1 MQRCYS
7 SFIVHTSSLT
17 TTIMAKSPGK
27 IRPADPTKIFDNIR
41 DDMAPVEAMGLR
53 ADLSQASTLAN
64 RGATMERLD
73 PMQPGGSERMV
84 INMGP
89 QHPSTHGVLRLVL
102 ELDGETVV
110 KVEPVIG
117 YLHTGMEKTMQSKTY
132 QQAIVV
138 TDRFDYTNSMGNNL
152 VYVLAVEKLLGAEIP
167 ERAQALRV
175 ICAELGRLSSHMVWL
190 GTHALDLGAMTVYF
204 YCFREREM
212 ILDMFDTLCGARL
225 TYSYMRVGGLVA
237 DAPPEF
243 LSALDD
249 FLKIIDSRIDEYAYL
264 LSSNE
269 IFVART
275 QGIGQLTQ
283 EEIIDLGVSGPVAR
297 AAGIDWDVRKSNPY
311 SGYEKYDF
319 EVPIGANGDVY
330 DRYLVRIEEMH
341 QSAKILRQALSQLP
355 NGPIRCADRKI
366 SLPPREELATS
377 MEAVIHHFKLVTEGF
392 HPPKNQE
399 VYVANESPKGEIGFY
414 IASDGGNKPYRCHLR
429 GPSFINLQALPP
441 MLEGRLL
448 ADAVAIIGSID
459 IVLGEV
465 DR

>member
-1 MQRCYS
+1 
-7 SFIVHTSSLT
+7 
-17 TTIMAKSPGK
+17 MAQSGTV
-27 IRPADPTKIFDNIR
+27 I
-41 DDMAPVEAMGLR
+41 
-53 ADLSQASTLAN
+53 
-64 RGATMERLD
+64 ERLD
-73 PMQPGGSERMV
+73 PAEPGGSERMI

-110 KVEPVIG
+110 KAEPVIG
-117 YLHTGMEKTMQSKTY
+117 YLHTGMEKTMQSKMY
-132 QQAIVV
+132 QQSIVV

-175 ICAELGRLSSHMVWL
+175 IVAELQRISAHLVWL

-212 ILDMFDTLCGARL
+212 ILDMFDMICGARL

-243 LSALDD
+243 FEALEA
-249 FLKIIDSRIDEYAYL
+249 FLKIVDARVDEYAYL
-264 LSSNE
+264 LSANE
-269 IFVART
+269 IFVGRT
-275 QGIGQLTQ
+275 QGIGALTQ

-297 AAGIDWDVRKSNPY
+297 ASGIDWDLRKSNPY
-311 SGYEKYDF
+311 SGYDRYEFD
-319 EVPIGANGDVY
+319 VPIGSNGDVY

-341 QSAKILRQALSQLP
+341 QSARIIRQALATLP
-355 NGPIRCADRKI
+355 EGPIRCADRKI

-377 MEAVIHHFKLVTEGF
+377 MEAVIHHFKLITEGF
-392 HPPKNQE
+392 HPPKNQQ
-399 VYVANESPKGEIGFY
+399 VYQAVEAPKGELGCF
-414 IASDGGNKPYRCHLR
+414 IASDGSNKPYRCHWR
-429 GPSFINLQALPP
+429 GPSFVNLQSLPP
-441 MLEGRLL
+441 MLEGRLV
-448 ADAVAIIGSID
+448 ADTVSIIGSID

>member
-1 MQRCYS
+1 
-7 SFIVHTSSLT
+7 
-17 TTIMAKSPGK
+17 MAKSPGK

-41 DDMAPVEAMGLR
+41 DDMEPVEAMGLR

-138 TDRFDYTNSMGNNL
+138 TDRFDYTNAMGNNL

-167 ERAQALRV
+167 LRAQALRV

-212 ILDMFDTLCGARL
+212 ILDMFDSLCGARL

-283 EEIIDLGVSGPVAR
+283 DEIIDLGVSGPVAR

-311 SGYEKYDF
+311 SGYDLYDF

-330 DRYLVRIEEMH
+330 DRYLVRIEEMR
-341 QSAKILRQALSQLP
+341 QSAKILRQALAQLP
-355 NGPIRCADRKI
+355 EGPIRCADRKI

-414 IASDGGNKPYRCHLR
+414 IASDGGNQPFRCHLR

>member
-1 MQRCYS
+1 MSRLK
-7 SFIVHTSSLT
+7 VR
-17 TTIMAKSPGK
+17 
-27 IRPADPTKIFDNIR
+27 RPDPTKIFDNIH
-41 DDMAPVEAMGLR
+41 DDMAPVEALQRRGEMEN
-53 ADLSQASTLAN
+53 ASAMAQTEMAQS
-64 RGATMERLD
+64 GTVIERLD
-73 PMQPGGSERMV
+73 PAEPGGSERMI

-110 KVEPVIG
+110 KAEPVIG
-117 YLHTGMEKTMQSKTY
+117 YLHTGMEKTMQSKMY
-132 QQAIVV
+132 QQSIVV

-175 ICAELGRLSSHMVWL
+175 IVAELQRISAHLVWL

-212 ILDMFDTLCGARL
+212 ILDMFDMICGARL

-243 LSALDD
+243 FEALEA
-249 FLKIIDSRIDEYAYL
+249 FLKIVDARVDEYAYL
-264 LSSNE
+264 LSANE
-269 IFVART
+269 IFVGRT
-275 QGIGQLTQ
+275 QGIGALTQ

-297 AAGIDWDVRKSNPY
+297 ASGIDWDLRKSNPY
-311 SGYEKYDF
+311 SGYDRYEFD
-319 EVPIGANGDVY
+319 VPIGSNGDVY

-341 QSAKILRQALSQLP
+341 QSARIIRQALATLP
-355 NGPIRCADRKI
+355 EGPIRCADRKI

-377 MEAVIHHFKLVTEGF
+377 MEAVIHHFKLITEGF
-392 HPPKNQE
+392 HPPKNQQ
-399 VYVANESPKGEIGFY
+399 VYQAVEAPKGELGCF
-414 IASDGGNKPYRCHLR
+414 IASDGSNKPYRCHWR
-429 GPSFINLQALPP
+429 GPSFVNLQSLPP
-441 MLEGRLL
+441 MLEGRLV
-448 ADAVAIIGSID
+448 ADTVSIIGSID

>member
-1 MQRCYS
+1 MSR
-7 SFIVHTSSLT
+7 LK
-17 TTIMAKSPGK
+17 AR
-27 IRPADPTKIFDNIR
+27 RPDPTKIFDNIH
-41 DDMAPVEAMGLR
+41 DDMAPVR
-53 ADLSQASTLAN
+53 AIQRRDEMENASDMAQTEMAQS
-64 RGATMERLD
+64 GTVIERLA
-73 PMQPGGSERMV
+73 PSEPGGSERMI

-110 KVEPVIG
+110 KAEPVIG
-117 YLHTGMEKTMQSKTY
+117 YLHTGMEKTMQSKMY
-132 QQAIVV
+132 QQSIVV

-175 ICAELGRLSSHMVWL
+175 IVTELQRISAHLVWL

-212 ILDMFDTLCGARL
+212 ILDMFDMICGARL

-243 LSALDD
+243 FEALQE
-249 FLKIIDSRIDEYAYL
+249 FLKIIDARIDEYAYL

-269 IFVART
+269 IFVGRT
-275 QGIGQLTQ
+275 QGIGALTQ

-297 AAGIDWDVRKSNPY
+297 ASGIDWDLRKSNPY
-311 SGYEKYDF
+311 SGYDKYEFD
-319 EVPIGANGDVY
+319 VPIGSNGDVY

-341 QSAKILRQALSQLP
+341 QSAHIVRQALATLP
-355 NGPIRCADRKI
+355 DGPIRCADRKI

-377 MEAVIHHFKLVTEGF
+377 MEAVIHHFKLITEGF
-392 HPPKNQE
+392 HPPKNQQ
-399 VYVANESPKGEIGFY
+399 VYQAVEAPKGELGCF
-414 IASDGGNKPYRCHLR
+414 IASDGSNKPYRCHWR
-429 GPSFINLQALPP
+429 GASFVNLQALPP
-441 MLEGRLL
+441 MLEGRLV
-448 ADAVAIIGSID
+448 ADTVAIIGSID

>member
-1 MQRCYS
+1 VR
-7 SFIVHTSSLT
+7 
-17 TTIMAKSPGK
+17 
-27 IRPADPTKIFDNIR
+27 RPDPTKIFDNIH
-41 DDMAPVEAMGLR
+41 DDMAPVEALQRRGEMEN
-53 ADLSQASTLAN
+53 ASAMAQTEMAQS
-64 RGATMERLD
+64 GTVIERLD
-73 PMQPGGSERMV
+73 PAEPGGSERMI

-110 KVEPVIG
+110 KAEPVIG
-117 YLHTGMEKTMQSKTY
+117 YLHTGMEKTMQSKMY
-132 QQAIVV
+132 QQSIVV

-175 ICAELGRLSSHMVWL
+175 IVAELQRISAHLVWL

-212 ILDMFDTLCGARL
+212 ILDMFDMICGARL

-243 LSALDD
+243 FEALEA
-249 FLKIIDSRIDEYAYL
+249 FLKIVDARVDEYAYL
-264 LSSNE
+264 LSANE
-269 IFVART
+269 IFVGRT
-275 QGIGQLTQ
+275 QGIGALTQ

-297 AAGIDWDVRKSNPY
+297 ASGIDWDLRKSNPY
-311 SGYEKYDF
+311 SGYDRYEFD
-319 EVPIGANGDVY
+319 VPIGSNGDVY

-341 QSAKILRQALSQLP
+341 QSARIIRQALATLP
-355 NGPIRCADRKI
+355 EGPIRCADRKI

-377 MEAVIHHFKLVTEGF
+377 MEAVIHHFKLITEGF
-392 HPPKNQE
+392 HPPKNQQ
-399 VYVANESPKGEIGFY
+399 VYQAVEAPKGELGCF
-414 IASDGGNKPYRCHLR
+414 IASDGSNKPYRCHWR
-429 GPSFINLQALPP
+429 GPSFVNLQSLPP
-441 MLEGRLL
+441 MLEGRLV
-448 ADAVAIIGSID
+448 ADTVSIIGSID

>member
-1 MQRCYS
+1 MRVLAAQLISPAPQTKRL
-7 SFIVHTSSLT
+7 H
-17 TTIMAKSPGK
+17 TIMLKTK
-27 IRPADPTKIFDNIR
+27 QADPTKIFDNIR
-41 DDMAPVEAMGLR
+41 DDMAPIEAMERRG
-53 ADLSQASTLAN
+53 DLSNASSLAG
-64 RGATMERLD
+64 RGASLERLA
-73 PMQPGGSERMV
+73 PEGPGGSERMI

-110 KVEPVIG
+110 KAEPVIG

-132 QQAIVV
+132 QQALVV
-138 TDRFDYTNSMGNNL
+138 TDRFDYTNSIGNNL

-167 ERAQALRV
+167 ERAQVLRV
-175 ICAELGRLSSHMVWL
+175 IVTELSRLSAHLVWL
-190 GTHALDLGAMTVYF
+190 GTHCLDLGAMTVYF
-204 YCFREREM
+204 YCFRERELIM
-212 ILDMFDTLCGARL
+212 DMFDTICGARL
-225 TYSYMRVGGLVA
+225 TASYLRVGGMVA
-237 DAPPEF
+237 DAPLEF
-243 LSALDD
+243 LQQLEA
-249 FLKIIDSRIDEYAYL
+249 FLNIFETRVDEYAYL
-264 LSSNE
+264 LSGNE

-297 AAGIDWDVRKSNPY
+297 AAGIDWDLRKSNPY
-311 SGYEKYDF
+311 SGYENYDF

-330 DRYLVRIEEMH
+330 DRYLVRVEEMR
-341 QSAKILRQALSQLP
+341 QSAKILKQALANLP
-355 NGPIRCADRKI
+355 EGPIRCADRKI

-399 VYVANESPKGEIGFY
+399 VYQTVESPKGELGCY
-414 IASDGGNKPYRCHLR
+414 IASDGGNMPYRCHWR
-429 GPSFINLQALPP
+429 GPSFVNLQALPP
-441 MLEGRLL
+441 MLEGRII
-448 ADAVAIIGSID
+448 ADVVAIIGSID

>member
-1 MQRCYS
+1 M
-7 SFIVHTSSLT
+7 I
-17 TTIMAKSPGK
+17 
-27 IRPADPTKIFDNIR
+27 
-41 DDMAPVEAMGLR
+41 
-53 ADLSQASTLAN
+53 
-64 RGATMERLD
+64 
-73 PMQPGGSERMV
+73 

-110 KVEPVIG
+110 KAEPVIG
-117 YLHTGMEKTMQSKTY
+117 YLHTGMEKTMQSKMY
-132 QQAIVV
+132 QQSIVV

-175 ICAELGRLSSHMVWL
+175 IVAELQRISAHLVWL

-212 ILDMFDTLCGARL
+212 ILDMFDMICGARL

-243 LSALDD
+243 FEALEA
-249 FLKIIDSRIDEYAYL
+249 FLKIVDARVDEYAYL
-264 LSSNE
+264 LSANE
-269 IFVART
+269 IFVGRT
-275 QGIGQLTQ
+275 QGIGALTQ

-297 AAGIDWDVRKSNPY
+297 ASGIDWDLRKSNPY
-311 SGYEKYDF
+311 SGYDRYEFD
-319 EVPIGANGDVY
+319 VPIGSNGDVY

-341 QSAKILRQALSQLP
+341 QSARIIRQALATLP
-355 NGPIRCADRKI
+355 EGPIRCADRKI

-377 MEAVIHHFKLVTEGF
+377 MEAVIHHFKLITEGF
-392 HPPKNQE
+392 HPPKNQQ
-399 VYVANESPKGEIGFY
+399 VYQAVEAPKGELGCF
-414 IASDGGNKPYRCHLR
+414 IASDGSNKPYRCHWR
-429 GPSFINLQALPP
+429 GPSFVNLQSLPP
-441 MLEGRLL
+441 MLEGRLV
-448 ADAVAIIGSID
+448 ADTVSIIGSID